1 MKGLYM
7 SLEIISSR
15 NKDDELDSLFR
26 KIASDVGKSS
36 RNRPSKEQYFIVTPA
51 RLRPYVERKVLEFR
65 QNGNQFPPETVAGVG
80 VHSFSSLV
88 KSQIRMTDVKPIL
101 GNFTLRAFLSQCMR
115 HDPETFRE
123 AGEVFGSINQFAQQ
137 ITELVNA
144 GVSSGDL
151 MDSDDIRVQ
160 SLGRLL
166 KAFEDRFGNAY
177 VLQGGSPLNAI
188 AWVQEN
194 GGHLHFYLHGYERLT
209 AAELRLVSEMAE
221 HSNLTITDDET
232 FSPDYLRILRKK
244 AMDGE
249 IGLPEPKSNCGN
261 VEVIP
266 TADTAGEVRMA
277 ADRIQEKLET
287 VPADEILI
295 TARDLS
301 PYRAILETEFA
312 SHGIALNSTPAATMA
327 DHPLA
332 DLLLGLLD
340 PKLYEREPQA
350 ILRVYR
356 SGLIRGGLK
365 VTRSELDRVEN
376 AFVHENPEMLWKFQL
391 PGKYLNESMRKIS
404 SLIDQADPIFRPK
417 TPGTV
422 KEVLAGMV
430 RFLAVN
436 KVNMSYKDLLNEDES
451 REFMF
456 AQTRQVWMKIMDVL
470 NEFVENLGDEPYV
483 DFEPSF
489 ADNLESM
496 LSMEPLSVKPKAL
509 NAVDVVA
516 FPTAMRPYRY
526 VYVLGASES
535 QIPAIP
541 HESGLL
547 DDSER
552 RGIAKRLES
561 RGKHIP
567 AEVLLGSIVE
577 RKARREPLAFNRL
590 LAYADSVT
598 ISCPKNIGNQAQEP
612 SSYVLKLFGNEAR
625 NARNSDPRHEK
636 DRAFKLIEQPQHGID
651 SDTARKLFVKTD
663 DGDGMTVFTTSVSA
677 MEEYY
682 GNPYEYFLDHGLRLK
697 NIEPFRLDAALEGTY
712 YHSVLE
718 HAVDLWMD
726 DNRSS
731 GSTPTV
737 AEMCGYIDECSGLS
751 ATNKWN
757 PSDEDPRLHVL
768 ESSNRMHAVHLQLVN
783 NLKSFIEQL
792 DADRAELVKNLTF
805 GEKKIQDGKSK
816 DKSPKTVNFVPLA
829 TEHEFGEFTQTKAE
843 TESRNKAWP
852 YLEGPI
858 VEGVPVRVRG
868 KVDRIDAISV
878 DGLPNDLLILDY
890 KSSEKQL
897 FGIAASKQSPDKDKG
912 SKVFYGHELQL
923 LTYALA
929 ARSNNPDKTIAGV
942 MFLPIKRKNEQ
953 WERIKLDKFGE
964 RTSAKNE
971 ESSLI
976 AMFTGPY
983 ADADGIALTSA
994 KCSSRL
1000 NRGSMFIENWNAGKH
1015 WHFDKDEA
1023 DLLYGFV
1030 LLRIETAAEHI
1041 LGGDL
1046 PVRPY
1051 LTVSDDSRES
1061 ADGMRYSDYPA
1072 IMALDVIDDNLYD
1085 LQRPVTVGQLLG
1097 AAKALKQS

>member
-1 MKGLYM
+1 M

-36 RNRPSKEQYFIVTPA
+36 KNRPSKEQYFIVTPA
-51 RLRPYVERKVLEFR
+51 RLRPYVECKVLEFR
-65 QNGNQFPPETVAGVG
+65 QNGNQFPPKTIAEVG

-88 KSQIRMTDVKPIL
+88 KSQIRTTDVKPIL
-101 GNFTLRAFLSQCMR
+101 GNLTLRAYLSQCMR

-151 MDSDDIRVQ
+151 MDSDDVRIQ

-188 AWVQEN
+188 AWVREN

-232 FSPDYLRILRKK
+232 FSPDYLRVLRKK
-244 AMDGE
+244 ATDGE
-249 IGLPEPKSNCGN
+249 SGLPEPKSNCGN

-287 VPADEILI
+287 IPAGEILI

-340 PKLYEREPQA
+340 PKLYEHEPQA
-350 ILRVYR
+350 ILRIYR

-376 AFVHENPEMLWKFQL
+376 AFAHEDPEMLWKFQL

-404 SLIDQADPIFRPK
+404 SLIDQAHSVFRPK
-417 TPGTV
+417 TSGTV
-422 KEVLAGMV
+422 KEVLTGMV
-430 RFLAVN
+430 RFLVAN

-456 AQTRQVWMKIMDVL
+456 AQTRQVWMKIMDAL
-470 NEFVENLGDEPYV
+470 NELVENLGDEPYA

-535 QIPAIP
+535 QVPAIP

-552 RGIAKRLES
+552 KGIAKHLES

-567 AEVLLGSIVE
+567 AEALLGSIVE

-636 DRAFKLIEQPQHGID
+636 DRALKLIDQPRHGID
-651 SDTARKLFVKTD
+651 PDTARKLFVKTEE
-663 DGDGMTVFTTSVSA
+663 GGGKPAFITSVSA

-682 GNPYEYFLDHGLRLK
+682 GNPYEYFLDHGLRIKKL
-697 NIEPFRLDAALEGTY
+697 EPFRLDAALEGTY

-718 HAVDLWMD
+718 HAIDLWMN

-768 ESSNRMHAVHLQLVN
+768 ESSNRMHAVHRQLVN

-792 DADRAELVKNLTF
+792 DAERAELVKNLAF
-805 GEKKIQDGKSK
+805 DEKKIQDGKSK

-829 TEHEFGEFTQTKAE
+829 TEHEFGEFAQTKAE

-852 YLEGPI
+852 YLEGSI
-858 VEGVPVRVRG
+858 VEGIPVCIRG

-929 ARSNNPDKTIAGV
+929 ARGNNPDKTIAGV
-942 MFLPIKRKNEQ
+942 MFLPIKRKKWEHIKIDSLGKKTLVRNE
-953 WERIKLDKFGE
+953 
-964 RTSAKNE
+964 NE
-971 ESSLI
+971 KSFLTT
-976 AMFTGPY
+976 MFTGPY
-983 ADADGIALTSA
+983 TDDDGIALTPA
-994 KCSSRL
+994 KCGSQL
-1000 NRGSMFIENWNAGKH
+1000 NRGSMFIEHWAVNKH
-1015 WHFDKDEA
+1015 WHFEEDEA
-1023 DLLYGFV
+1023 ELLYGFV
-1030 LLRIETAAEHI
+1030 LSKIDIAAEHI

-1051 LTVSDDSRES
+1051 LIVSDDSQKS

-1072 IMALDVIDDNLYD
+1072 IMALDVIDDNLYY

>member
-1 MKGLYM
+1 M

-36 RNRPSKEQYFIVTPA
+36 KNRPSKEQYFIVTPA
-51 RLRPYVERKVLEFR
+51 RLRPYVECKVLEFR
-65 QNGNQFPPETVAGVG
+65 QNGNQFPPKTIAGVG

-88 KSQIRMTDVKPIL
+88 KSQIRTTDVKPIL
-101 GNFTLRAFLSQCMR
+101 GNLTLRAYLSQCMR

-151 MDSDDIRVQ
+151 MDSDDVRIQ

-166 KAFEDRFGNAY
+166 KAFENRFGNAY

-188 AWVQEN
+188 AWVREN

-232 FSPDYLRILRKK
+232 FSPDYLRVLRKK

-287 VPADEILI
+287 IPAGEILI

-340 PKLYEREPQA
+340 PKLYEHEPQA
-350 ILRVYR
+350 ILRIYR

-376 AFVHENPEMLWKFQL
+376 AFAHEDPEMLWKFQL

-404 SLIDQADPIFRPK
+404 SLIDQAHSVFRPK
-417 TPGTV
+417 TSGTV
-422 KEVLAGMV
+422 KEVLTGMV
-430 RFLAVN
+430 RFLVAN

-456 AQTRQVWMKIMDVL
+456 AQTRQVWMKIMDAL
-470 NEFVENLGDEPYV
+470 NELVENLGDEPYA

-535 QIPAIP
+535 QVPAIP

-552 RGIAKRLES
+552 KGIAKHLES

-567 AEVLLGSIVE
+567 AEALLGSIVE

-636 DRAFKLIEQPQHGID
+636 DRALKLIDQPRHGID
-651 SDTARKLFVKTD
+651 PDTARKLFVKTEE
-663 DGDGMTVFTTSVSA
+663 GGGKPAFITSVSA

-682 GNPYEYFLDHGLRLK
+682 GNPYEYFLDHGLRIKKL
-697 NIEPFRLDAALEGTY
+697 EPFRLDAALEGTY

-718 HAVDLWMD
+718 HAIDLWMN

-768 ESSNRMHAVHLQLVN
+768 ESSNRMHAVHRQLVN

-792 DADRAELVKNLTF
+792 DAERAELVKNLAF
-805 GEKKIQDGKSK
+805 DEKKIQDGKSK

-829 TEHEFGEFTQTKAE
+829 TEHEFGEFAQTKAE

-852 YLEGPI
+852 YLEGSI
-858 VEGVPVRVRG
+858 VEGIPVCIRG

-929 ARSNNPDKTIAGV
+929 ARGNNPDKTIAGV
-942 MFLPIKRKNEQ
+942 MFLPIKRKKWEHIKIDSLGKKTLVRNE
-953 WERIKLDKFGE
+953 
-964 RTSAKNE
+964 NE
-971 ESSLI
+971 KSFLTT
-976 AMFTGPY
+976 MFTGPY
-983 ADADGIALTSA
+983 TDDDGIALTPA
-994 KCSSRL
+994 KCGSQL
-1000 NRGSMFIENWNAGKH
+1000 NRGSMFIEHWAVNKH
-1015 WHFDKDEA
+1015 WHFEEDEA
-1023 DLLYGFV
+1023 ELLYGFV
-1030 LLRIETAAEHI
+1030 LSKIEIAAEHI

-1051 LTVSDDSRES
+1051 LIVSDDSQKS

-1072 IMALDVIDDNLYD
+1072 IMALDVIDDNLYY

>member
-1 MKGLYM
+1 M

-36 RNRPSKEQYFIVTPA
+36 KNRPSKEQYFIVTPA
-51 RLRPYVERKVLEFR
+51 RLRPYVECKVLEFR
-65 QNGNQFPPETVAGVG
+65 QNGNQFPPKTIAGVG

-88 KSQIRMTDVKPIL
+88 KSQIRTTDVKPIL
-101 GNFTLRAFLSQCMR
+101 GNLTLRAYLSQCMR

-151 MDSDDIRVQ
+151 MDSDDVRIQ

-166 KAFEDRFGNAY
+166 KAFENRFGNAY

-188 AWVQEN
+188 AWVREN

-232 FSPDYLRILRKK
+232 FSPDYLRVLRKK
-244 AMDGE
+244 ATDGE
-249 IGLPEPKSNCGN
+249 SGLPEPKSNCGN

-287 VPADEILI
+287 IPAGEILI

-340 PKLYEREPQA
+340 PKLYEHELQA
-350 ILRVYR
+350 ILRIYR

-376 AFVHENPEMLWKFQL
+376 AFAHEDPEMLWKFQL

-404 SLIDQADPIFRPK
+404 SLIDQAHSVFRPK
-417 TPGTV
+417 TSGTV
-422 KEVLAGMV
+422 KEVLTGMV
-430 RFLAVN
+430 RFLVAN

-456 AQTRQVWMKIMDVL
+456 AQTRQVWMKIMDAL
-470 NEFVENLGDEPYV
+470 NELVENLGDEPYA

-535 QIPAIP
+535 QVPAIP

-552 RGIAKRLES
+552 KGIAKHLES

-567 AEVLLGSIVE
+567 AEALLGSIVE

-636 DRAFKLIEQPQHGID
+636 DRALKLIDQPRHGID
-651 SDTARKLFVKTD
+651 PDTARKLFVKTEE
-663 DGDGMTVFTTSVSA
+663 GGGKPAFITSVSA

-682 GNPYEYFLDHGLRLK
+682 GNPYEYFLDHGLRIKKL
-697 NIEPFRLDAALEGTY
+697 EPFRLDAALEGTY

-718 HAVDLWMD
+718 HAIDLWMN

-768 ESSNRMHAVHLQLVN
+768 ESSNRMHAVHRQLVN

-792 DADRAELVKNLTF
+792 DAERAELVKNLAF
-805 GEKKIQDGKSK
+805 DEKKIQDGKSK

-829 TEHEFGEFTQTKAE
+829 TEHEFGEFAQTKAE

-852 YLEGPI
+852 YLEGSI
-858 VEGVPVRVRG
+858 VEGIPVCIRG

-929 ARSNNPDKTIAGV
+929 ARGNNPDKTIAGV
-942 MFLPIKRKNEQ
+942 MFLPIKRKKWEHIKIDSLGKKTLVRNE
-953 WERIKLDKFGE
+953 
-964 RTSAKNE
+964 NE
-971 ESSLI
+971 KSFLTT
-976 AMFTGPY
+976 MFTGPY
-983 ADADGIALTSA
+983 TDDDGIALTPA
-994 KCSSRL
+994 KCGSQL
-1000 NRGSMFIENWNAGKH
+1000 NRGSMFIEHWAVNKH
-1015 WHFDKDEA
+1015 WHFEEDEA
-1023 DLLYGFV
+1023 ELLYGFV
-1030 LLRIETAAEHI
+1030 LSKIEIAAEHI

-1051 LTVSDDSRES
+1051 LIVSDDSQKS

-1072 IMALDVIDDNLYD
+1072 IMALDVIDDNLYY

>member
-1 MKGLYM
+1 M

-36 RNRPSKEQYFIVTPA
+36 KNRPSKEQYFIVTPA
-51 RLRPYVERKVLEFR
+51 RLRPYVECKVLEFR
-65 QNGNQFPPETVAGVG
+65 QNGNQFPPKTIAEVG

-88 KSQIRMTDVKPIL
+88 KSQIRTTDVKPIL
-101 GNFTLRAFLSQCMR
+101 GNLTLRAYLSQCMR

-151 MDSDDIRVQ
+151 MDSDDVRIQ

-188 AWVQEN
+188 AWVREN

-232 FSPDYLRILRKK
+232 FSPDYLRVLRKK
-244 AMDGE
+244 ATDGE
-249 IGLPEPKSNCGN
+249 SGLPEPKSNCGN

-287 VPADEILI
+287 IPAGEILI

-340 PKLYEREPQA
+340 PKLYEHEPQA
-350 ILRVYR
+350 ILRIYR

-376 AFVHENPEMLWKFQL
+376 AFAHEDPEMLWKFQL

-404 SLIDQADPIFRPK
+404 SLIDQAHSVFRPK
-417 TPGTV
+417 TSGTV
-422 KEVLAGMV
+422 KEVLTGMV
-430 RFLAVN
+430 RFLVAN

-456 AQTRQVWMKIMDVL
+456 AQTRQVWMKIMDAL
-470 NEFVENLGDEPYV
+470 NELVENLGDEPYA

-535 QIPAIP
+535 QVPAIP

-552 RGIAKRLES
+552 KGIAKHLES

-567 AEVLLGSIVE
+567 AEALLGSIVE

-636 DRAFKLIEQPQHGID
+636 DRALKLIDQPRHGID
-651 SDTARKLFVKTD
+651 PDTARKLFVKTEE
-663 DGDGMTVFTTSVSA
+663 GGGKPAFITSVSA

-682 GNPYEYFLDHGLRLK
+682 GNPYEYFLDHGLRIKKL
-697 NIEPFRLDAALEGTY
+697 EPFRLDAALEGTY

-718 HAVDLWMD
+718 HAIDLWMN

-768 ESSNRMHAVHLQLVN
+768 ESSNRMHAVHRQLVN

-792 DADRAELVKNLTF
+792 DAERAELVKNLAF
-805 GEKKIQDGKSK
+805 DEKKIQDGKSK

-829 TEHEFGEFTQTKAE
+829 TEHEFGEFAQTKAE

-852 YLEGPI
+852 YLEGSI
-858 VEGVPVRVRG
+858 VEGIPVCIRG

-929 ARSNNPDKTIAGV
+929 ARGNNPDKTIAGV
-942 MFLPIKRKNEQ
+942 MFLPIKRKKWEHIKIDSLGKKTLVRNE
-953 WERIKLDKFGE
+953 
-964 RTSAKNE
+964 NE
-971 ESSLI
+971 KSFLTT
-976 AMFTGPY
+976 MFTGPY
-983 ADADGIALTSA
+983 TDDDGIALTPA
-994 KCSSRL
+994 KCGSQL
-1000 NRGSMFIENWNAGKH
+1000 NRGSMFIEHWAVNKH
-1015 WHFDKDEA
+1015 WHFEEDEA
-1023 DLLYGFV
+1023 ELLYGFV
-1030 LLRIETAAEHI
+1030 LSKIEIAAEHI

-1051 LTVSDDSRES
+1051 LIVSDDSQKS

-1072 IMALDVIDDNLYD
+1072 IMALDVIDDNLYY
-1085 LQRPVTVGQLLG
+1085 LQRPVTVGQLLA

>member
-1 MKGLYM
+1 
-7 SLEIISSR
+7 
-15 NKDDELDSLFR
+15 
-26 KIASDVGKSS
+26 
-36 RNRPSKEQYFIVTPA
+36 
-51 RLRPYVERKVLEFR
+51 
-65 QNGNQFPPETVAGVG
+65 
-80 VHSFSSLV
+80 
-88 KSQIRMTDVKPIL
+88 
-101 GNFTLRAFLSQCMR
+101 MR

-151 MDSDDIRVQ
+151 MGSDDVRIQ

-188 AWVQEN
+188 AWVREN

-232 FSPDYLRILRKK
+232 FSPDYLRVLRKK
-244 AMDGE
+244 ATDGE
-249 IGLPEPKSNCGN
+249 SGLPEPKSNCGN

-287 VPADEILI
+287 IPAGEILI

-340 PKLYEREPQA
+340 PKLYEHEPQA
-350 ILRVYR
+350 ILRIYR

-376 AFVHENPEMLWKFQL
+376 AFAHEDPEMLWKFQL

-404 SLIDQADPIFRPK
+404 SLIDQAHSVFRPK
-417 TPGTV
+417 TSGTV
-422 KEVLAGMV
+422 KEVLTGMV
-430 RFLAVN
+430 RFLVAN

-456 AQTRQVWMKIMDVL
+456 AQTRQVWMKIMDAL
-470 NEFVENLGDEPYV
+470 NELVENLGDEPYA

-535 QIPAIP
+535 QVPAIP

-552 RGIAKRLES
+552 KGIAKHLES

-636 DRAFKLIEQPQHGID
+636 DRALKLIDQPRHGID
-651 SDTARKLFVKTD
+651 PDTARKLFVKTEE
-663 DGDGMTVFTTSVSA
+663 GGGKPTFITSVSA

-682 GNPYEYFLDHGLRLK
+682 GNPYEYFLDHGLRIKKL
-697 NIEPFRLDAALEGTY
+697 EPFRLDAALEGTY

-718 HAVDLWMD
+718 HAIDLWMN

-768 ESSNRMHAVHLQLVN
+768 ESSNRMHAVHRQLVN

-792 DADRAELVKNLTF
+792 DAERAELVKNLAF
-805 GEKKIQDGKSK
+805 DEKKIQDGKSK

-829 TEHEFGEFTQTKAE
+829 TEHEFGEFAQTKAE

-852 YLEGPI
+852 YLEGSI
-858 VEGVPVRVRG
+858 VEGIPVCIRG

-929 ARSNNPDKTIAGV
+929 ARGNNPDKTIAGV
-942 MFLPIKRKNEQ
+942 MFLPIKRKKWEHIKIDSLGKKTLVRNE
-953 WERIKLDKFGE
+953 
-964 RTSAKNE
+964 NE
-971 ESSLI
+971 KSFLTT
-976 AMFTGPY
+976 MFTGPY
-983 ADADGIALTSA
+983 TDDDGIALTPA
-994 KCSSRL
+994 KCGSQL
-1000 NRGSMFIENWNAGKH
+1000 NRGSMFIEHWAVNKH
-1015 WHFDKDEA
+1015 WHFEEDEA
-1023 DLLYGFV
+1023 ELLYGFV
-1030 LLRIETAAEHI
+1030 LSKIEIAAEHI

-1051 LTVSDDSRES
+1051 LIVSDDSQKS

-1072 IMALDVIDDNLYD
+1072 IMALDVIDDNLYY
-1085 LQRPVTVGQLLG
+1085 LQRPVTVGQLLA

>member
-1 MKGLYM
+1 M
-7 SLEIISSR
+7 
-15 NKDDELDSLFR
+15 
-26 KIASDVGKSS
+26 
-36 RNRPSKEQYFIVTPA
+36 
-51 RLRPYVERKVLEFR
+51 
-65 QNGNQFPPETVAGVG
+65 
-80 VHSFSSLV
+80 
-88 KSQIRMTDVKPIL
+88 
-101 GNFTLRAFLSQCMR
+101 SQCMR

-151 MDSDDIRVQ
+151 MDSDDVRIQ

-188 AWVQEN
+188 AWVREN

-232 FSPDYLRILRKK
+232 FSPDYLRVLRKK
-244 AMDGE
+244 ATDGE
-249 IGLPEPKSNCGN
+249 SGLPEPKSNCGN

-287 VPADEILI
+287 IPAGEILI

-340 PKLYEREPQA
+340 PKLYEHEPQA
-350 ILRVYR
+350 ILRIYR

-376 AFVHENPEMLWKFQL
+376 AFAHEDPEMLWKFQL

-404 SLIDQADPIFRPK
+404 SLIDQAHSVFRPK
-417 TPGTV
+417 TSGTV
-422 KEVLAGMV
+422 KEVLTGMV
-430 RFLAVN
+430 RFLVAN

-456 AQTRQVWMKIMDVL
+456 AQTRQVWMKIMDAL
-470 NEFVENLGDEPYV
+470 NELVENLGDEPYA

-535 QIPAIP
+535 QVPAIP

-552 RGIAKRLES
+552 KGIAKHLES

-636 DRAFKLIEQPQHGID
+636 DRALKLIDQPRHGID
-651 SDTARKLFVKTD
+651 PDTARKLFVKTEE
-663 DGDGMTVFTTSVSA
+663 GGGKPTFITSVSA

-682 GNPYEYFLDHGLRLK
+682 GNPYEYFLDHGLRIKKL
-697 NIEPFRLDAALEGTY
+697 EPFRLDAALEGTY

-718 HAVDLWMD
+718 HAIDLWMN

-768 ESSNRMHAVHLQLVN
+768 ESSNRMHAVHRQLVN

-792 DADRAELVKNLTF
+792 DAERAELVKNLAF
-805 GEKKIQDGKSK
+805 DEKKIQDGKSK

-829 TEHEFGEFTQTKAE
+829 TEHEFGEFAQTKAE

-852 YLEGPI
+852 YLEGSI
-858 VEGVPVRVRG
+858 VEGIPVCIRG

-929 ARSNNPDKTIAGV
+929 ARGNNPDKTIAGV
-942 MFLPIKRKNEQ
+942 MFLPIKRKKWEHIKIDSLGKKTLVRNE
-953 WERIKLDKFGE
+953 
-964 RTSAKNE
+964 NE
-971 ESSLI
+971 KSFLTT
-976 AMFTGPY
+976 MFTGPY
-983 ADADGIALTSA
+983 TDDDGIALTPA
-994 KCSSRL
+994 KCGSQL
-1000 NRGSMFIENWNAGKH
+1000 NRGSMFIEHWAVNKH
-1015 WHFDKDEA
+1015 WHFEEDEA
-1023 DLLYGFV
+1023 ELLYGFV
-1030 LLRIETAAEHI
+1030 LSKIEIAAEHI

-1051 LTVSDDSRES
+1051 LIVSDDSQKS

-1072 IMALDVIDDNLYD
+1072 IMALDVIDDNLYY
-1085 LQRPVTVGQLLG
+1085 LQRPVTVGQLLA

>member
-1 MKGLYM
+1 M

-36 RNRPSKEQYFIVTPA
+36 KNRPSKEQYFIVTPA
-51 RLRPYVERKVLEFR
+51 RLRPYVECKVLEFR
-65 QNGNQFPPETVAGVG
+65 QNGNQFPPKTIAEVG

-88 KSQIRMTDVKPIL
+88 KSQIRTTDVKPIL
-101 GNFTLRAFLSQCMR
+101 GNLTLRAYLSQCMR

-151 MDSDDIRVQ
+151 MDSDDVRIQ

-188 AWVQEN
+188 AWVREN

-232 FSPDYLRILRKK
+232 FSPDYLRVLRKK
-244 AMDGE
+244 ATDGE
-249 IGLPEPKSNCGN
+249 SGLPEPKSNCGN

-287 VPADEILI
+287 IPAGEILI

-340 PKLYEREPQA
+340 PKLYEHEPQA
-350 ILRVYR
+350 ILRIYR

-376 AFVHENPEMLWKFQL
+376 AFAHEDPEMLWKFQL

-404 SLIDQADPIFRPK
+404 SLIDQAHSVFRPK
-417 TPGTV
+417 TSGTV
-422 KEVLAGMV
+422 KEVLTGMV
-430 RFLAVN
+430 RFLVAN

-456 AQTRQVWMKIMDVL
+456 AQTRQVWMKIMDAL
-470 NEFVENLGDEPYV
+470 NELVENLGDEPYA

-535 QIPAIP
+535 QVPAIP

-552 RGIAKRLES
+552 KGIAKHLES

-567 AEVLLGSIVE
+567 AEALLGSIVE

-636 DRAFKLIEQPQHGID
+636 DRALKLIDQPRHGID
-651 SDTARKLFVKTD
+651 PDTARKLFVKTEE
-663 DGDGMTVFTTSVSA
+663 GGGKPAFITSVSA

-682 GNPYEYFLDHGLRLK
+682 GNPYEYFLDHGLRIKKL
-697 NIEPFRLDAALEGTY
+697 EPFRLDAALEGTY

-718 HAVDLWMD
+718 HAIDLWMN

-768 ESSNRMHAVHLQLVN
+768 ESSNRMHAVHRQLVN

-792 DADRAELVKNLTF
+792 DAERAELVKNLAF
-805 GEKKIQDGKSK
+805 DEKKIQDGKSK

-829 TEHEFGEFTQTKAE
+829 TEHEFGEFAQTKAE

-852 YLEGPI
+852 YLEGSI
-858 VEGVPVRVRG
+858 VEGIPVCIRG

-929 ARSNNPDKTIAGV
+929 ARGNNPDKTIAGV
-942 MFLPIKRKNEQ
+942 MFLPIKRKK
-953 WERIKLDKFGE
+953 WEHIKIDSLGKK
-964 RTSAKNE
+964 TLVKNE
-971 ESSLI
+971 NEKSFLTT
-976 AMFTGPY
+976 MFTGPY
-983 ADADGIALTSA
+983 TDDDGIALTPA
-994 KCSSRL
+994 KCGSQL
-1000 NRGSMFIENWNAGKH
+1000 NRGSMFIEHWAVNKH
-1015 WHFDKDEA
+1015 WHFEEDEA
-1023 DLLYGFV
+1023 ELLYGFV
-1030 LLRIETAAEHI
+1030 LSKIEIAAEHI

-1051 LTVSDDSRES
+1051 LIVSDDSQKS

-1072 IMALDVIDDNLYD
+1072 IMALDVIDDNLYY
-1085 LQRPVTVGQLLG
+1085 LQRPVTVGQLLA

>member
-1 MKGLYM
+1 M

-36 RNRPSKEQYFIVTPA
+36 KNRPSKEQYFIVTPA
-51 RLRPYVERKVLEFR
+51 RLRPYVECKVLEFR
-65 QNGNQFPPETVAGVG
+65 QNGNQFPPKTIAGVG

-88 KSQIRMTDVKPIL
+88 KSQIRTTDVKPIL
-101 GNFTLRAFLSQCMR
+101 GNLTLRAYLSQCMR

-151 MDSDDIRVQ
+151 MDSDDVRIQ

-166 KAFEDRFGNAY
+166 KAFENRFGNAY

-188 AWVQEN
+188 AWVREN

-232 FSPDYLRILRKK
+232 FSPDYLRVLRKK

-287 VPADEILI
+287 IPAGEILI

-340 PKLYEREPQA
+340 PKLYEHEPQA
-350 ILRVYR
+350 ILRIYR

-376 AFVHENPEMLWKFQL
+376 AFVHEDPEMLWKFQI

-404 SLIDQADPIFRPK
+404 SLIDQAHSVFRPK
-417 TPGTV
+417 TSGTV
-422 KEVLAGMV
+422 KEVLTGMV
-430 RFLAVN
+430 RFLVAN

-456 AQTRQVWMKIMDVL
+456 AQTRQAWMKIMDAL
-470 NEFVENLGDEPYV
+470 NELVENLGDEPYA

-535 QIPAIP
+535 QVPAIP

-552 RGIAKRLES
+552 KGIAKHLES

-567 AEVLLGSIVE
+567 AEALLGSIVE

-636 DRAFKLIEQPQHGID
+636 DRALKLIDQPRHGID
-651 SDTARKLFVKTD
+651 PDTARKLFVKTEE
-663 DGDGMTVFTTSVSA
+663 GGGKPAFITSVSA

-682 GNPYEYFLDHGLRLK
+682 GNPYEYFLDHGLRIKKL
-697 NIEPFRLDAALEGTY
+697 EPFRLDAALEGTY

-718 HAVDLWMD
+718 HAIDLWMN

-768 ESSNRMHAVHLQLVN
+768 ESSNRMHAVHRQLVN

-792 DADRAELVKNLTF
+792 DAERAELVKNLTF
-805 GEKKIQDGKSK
+805 DEKKIQDGKSK

-829 TEHEFGEFTQTKAE
+829 TEHEFGEFGEFAQTKAE

-852 YLEGPI
+852 YLEGSI
-858 VEGVPVRVRG
+858 VEGIPVCIRG

-929 ARSNNPDKTIAGV
+929 ARGNNPDKTIAGV
-942 MFLPIKRKNEQ
+942 MFLPIKRKK
-953 WERIKLDKFGE
+953 WEHIKIDSLGKK
-964 RTSAKNE
+964 TLVKNE
-971 ESSLI
+971 NEKSFLTT
-976 AMFTGPY
+976 MFTGPY
-983 ADADGIALTSA
+983 TDDDGIALTPA
-994 KCSSRL
+994 KCGSQL
-1000 NRGSMFIENWNAGKH
+1000 NRGSMFIEHWAVNKH
-1015 WHFDKDEA
+1015 WHFEEDEA
-1023 DLLYGFV
+1023 ELLYGFV
-1030 LLRIETAAEHI
+1030 LSKIEIAAEHI

-1051 LTVSDDSRES
+1051 LIVSDDSQKS

-1072 IMALDVIDDNLYD
+1072 IMALDVIDDNLYY
-1085 LQRPVTVGQLLG
+1085 LQRPVTVGQLLA

>member
-1 MKGLYM
+1 
-7 SLEIISSR
+7 
-15 NKDDELDSLFR
+15 
-26 KIASDVGKSS
+26 
-36 RNRPSKEQYFIVTPA
+36 
-51 RLRPYVERKVLEFR
+51 
-65 QNGNQFPPETVAGVG
+65 
-80 VHSFSSLV
+80 
-88 KSQIRMTDVKPIL
+88 
-101 GNFTLRAFLSQCMR
+101 MR

-151 MDSDDIRVQ
+151 MDSDDVRIQ

-188 AWVQEN
+188 AWVREN

-232 FSPDYLRILRKK
+232 FSPDYLRVLRKK
-244 AMDGE
+244 ATDGE
-249 IGLPEPKSNCGN
+249 SGLPEPKSNCGN

-287 VPADEILI
+287 IPAGEILI

-340 PKLYEREPQA
+340 PKLYEHELQA
-350 ILRVYR
+350 ILRIYR

-376 AFVHENPEMLWKFQL
+376 AFAHEDPEMLWKFQL

-404 SLIDQADPIFRPK
+404 SLIDQAHSVFRPK
-417 TPGTV
+417 TSGTV
-422 KEVLAGMV
+422 KEVLTGMV
-430 RFLAVN
+430 RFLVAN

-456 AQTRQVWMKIMDVL
+456 AQTRQVWMKIMDAL
-470 NEFVENLGDEPYV
+470 NELVENLGDEPYA

-535 QIPAIP
+535 QVPAIP

-552 RGIAKRLES
+552 KGIAKHLES

-636 DRAFKLIEQPQHGID
+636 DRALKLIDQPRHGID
-651 SDTARKLFVKTD
+651 PDTARKLFVKTEE
-663 DGDGMTVFTTSVSA
+663 GGGKPTFITSVSA

-682 GNPYEYFLDHGLRLK
+682 GNPYEYFLDHGLRIKKL
-697 NIEPFRLDAALEGTY
+697 EPFRLDAALEGTY

-718 HAVDLWMD
+718 HAIDLWMN

-768 ESSNRMHAVHLQLVN
+768 ESSNRMHAVHRQLVN

-792 DADRAELVKNLTF
+792 DAERAELVKNLAF
-805 GEKKIQDGKSK
+805 DEKKIQDGKSK

-829 TEHEFGEFTQTKAE
+829 TEHEFGEFAQTKAE

-852 YLEGPI
+852 YLEGSI
-858 VEGVPVRVRG
+858 VEGIPVCIRG

-929 ARSNNPDKTIAGV
+929 ARGNNPDKTIAGV
-942 MFLPIKRKNEQ
+942 MFLPIKRKKWEHIKIDSLGKKTLVRNE
-953 WERIKLDKFGE
+953 
-964 RTSAKNE
+964 NE
-971 ESSLI
+971 KSFLTT
-976 AMFTGPY
+976 MFTGPY
-983 ADADGIALTSA
+983 TDDDGIALTPA
-994 KCSSRL
+994 KCGSQL
-1000 NRGSMFIENWNAGKH
+1000 NRGSMFIEHWAVNKH
-1015 WHFDKDEA
+1015 WHFEEDEA
-1023 DLLYGFV
+1023 ELLYGFV
-1030 LLRIETAAEHI
+1030 LSKIEIAAEHI

-1051 LTVSDDSRES
+1051 LIVSDDSQKS

-1072 IMALDVIDDNLYD
+1072 IMALDVIDDNLYY
-1085 LQRPVTVGQLLG
+1085 LQRPVTVGQLLA

>member
-1 MKGLYM
+1 M

-36 RNRPSKEQYFIVTPA
+36 KNRPSKEQYFIVTPA
-51 RLRPYVERKVLEFR
+51 RLRPYVECKVLEFR
-65 QNGNQFPPETVAGVG
+65 QNGNQFPPKTIAEVG

-88 KSQIRMTDVKPIL
+88 KSQIRTTDVKPIL
-101 GNFTLRAFLSQCMR
+101 GNLTLRAYLSQCMR

-151 MDSDDIRVQ
+151 MDSDDVRIQ

-188 AWVQEN
+188 AWVREN

-232 FSPDYLRILRKK
+232 FSPDYLRVLRKK
-244 AMDGE
+244 ATDGE
-249 IGLPEPKSNCGN
+249 SGLPEPKSNCGN

-287 VPADEILI
+287 IPAGEILI

-340 PKLYEREPQA
+340 PKLYEHELQA
-350 ILRVYR
+350 ILRIYR

-376 AFVHENPEMLWKFQL
+376 AFAHEDPEMLWKFQL

-404 SLIDQADPIFRPK
+404 SLIDQAHSVFRPK
-417 TPGTV
+417 TSGTV
-422 KEVLAGMV
+422 KEVLTGMV
-430 RFLAVN
+430 RFLVAN

-456 AQTRQVWMKIMDVL
+456 AQTRQVWMKIMDAL
-470 NEFVENLGDEPYV
+470 NELVENLGDEPYA

-535 QIPAIP
+535 QVPAIP

-552 RGIAKRLES
+552 KGIAKHLES

-567 AEVLLGSIVE
+567 AEALLGSIVE

-636 DRAFKLIEQPQHGID
+636 DRAFKLIDQPRHGID
-651 SDTARKLFVKTD
+651 PDTARKLFVKTEE
-663 DGDGMTVFTTSVSA
+663 GGGKPAFITSVSA

-682 GNPYEYFLDHGLRLK
+682 GNPYEYFLDHGLRIKKL
-697 NIEPFRLDAALEGTY
+697 EPFRLDAALEGTY

-718 HAVDLWMD
+718 HAIDLWMN

-768 ESSNRMHAVHLQLVN
+768 ESSNRMHAVHRQLVN

-792 DADRAELVKNLTF
+792 DAERAELVKNLAF
-805 GEKKIQDGKSK
+805 DEKKIQDGKSK

-829 TEHEFGEFTQTKAE
+829 TEHEFGEFAQTKAE

-852 YLEGPI
+852 YLEGSI
-858 VEGVPVRVRG
+858 VEGIPVCIRG

-929 ARSNNPDKTIAGV
+929 ARGNNPDKTIAGV
-942 MFLPIKRKNEQ
+942 MFLPIKRKKWEHIKIDSLGKKTLVRNE
-953 WERIKLDKFGE
+953 
-964 RTSAKNE
+964 NE
-971 ESSLI
+971 KSFLTT
-976 AMFTGPY
+976 MFTGPY
-983 ADADGIALTSA
+983 TDDDGIALTPA
-994 KCSSRL
+994 KCGSQL
-1000 NRGSMFIENWNAGKH
+1000 NRGSMFIEHWAVNKH
-1015 WHFDKDEA
+1015 WHFEEDEA
-1023 DLLYGFV
+1023 ELLYGFV
-1030 LLRIETAAEHI
+1030 LSKIEIAAEHI

-1051 LTVSDDSRES
+1051 LIVSDDSQKS

-1072 IMALDVIDDNLYD
+1072 IMALDVIDDNLYY
-1085 LQRPVTVGQLLG
+1085 LQRPVTVGQLLA

>member
-1 MKGLYM
+1 
-7 SLEIISSR
+7 
-15 NKDDELDSLFR
+15 
-26 KIASDVGKSS
+26 
-36 RNRPSKEQYFIVTPA
+36 
-51 RLRPYVERKVLEFR
+51 
-65 QNGNQFPPETVAGVG
+65 
-80 VHSFSSLV
+80 
-88 KSQIRMTDVKPIL
+88 
-101 GNFTLRAFLSQCMR
+101 MR

-151 MDSDDIRVQ
+151 MDSDDVRIQ

-188 AWVQEN
+188 AWVREN

-232 FSPDYLRILRKK
+232 FSPDYLRVLRKK
-244 AMDGE
+244 ATDGE
-249 IGLPEPKSNCGN
+249 SGLPEPKSNCGN

-287 VPADEILI
+287 IPAGEILI

-340 PKLYEREPQA
+340 PKLYEHEPQA
-350 ILRVYR
+350 ILRIYR

-376 AFVHENPEMLWKFQL
+376 AFAHEDPEMLWKFQL

-404 SLIDQADPIFRPK
+404 SLIDQAHSVFRPK
-417 TPGTV
+417 TSGTV
-422 KEVLAGMV
+422 KEVLTGMV
-430 RFLAVN
+430 RFLVAN

-456 AQTRQVWMKIMDVL
+456 AQTRQVWMKIMDAL
-470 NEFVENLGDEPYV
+470 NELVENLGDEPYA

-535 QIPAIP
+535 QVPAIP

-552 RGIAKRLES
+552 KGIAKHLES

-636 DRAFKLIEQPQHGID
+636 DRALKLIDQPRHGID
-651 SDTARKLFVKTD
+651 PDTARKLFVKTEE
-663 DGDGMTVFTTSVSA
+663 GGGKPTFITSVSA

-682 GNPYEYFLDHGLRLK
+682 GNPYEYFLDHGLRIKKL
-697 NIEPFRLDAALEGTY
+697 EPFRLDAALEGTY

-718 HAVDLWMD
+718 HAIDLWMN

-768 ESSNRMHAVHLQLVN
+768 ESSNRMHAVHRQLVN

-792 DADRAELVKNLTF
+792 DAERAELVKNLAF
-805 GEKKIQDGKSK
+805 DEKKIQDGKSK

-829 TEHEFGEFTQTKAE
+829 TEHEFGEFAQTKAE

-852 YLEGPI
+852 YLEGSI
-858 VEGVPVRVRG
+858 VEGIPVCIRG

-929 ARSNNPDKTIAGV
+929 ARGNNPDKTIAGV
-942 MFLPIKRKNEQ
+942 MFLPIKRKKWEHIKIDSLGKKTLVRNE
-953 WERIKLDKFGE
+953 
-964 RTSAKNE
+964 NE
-971 ESSLI
+971 KSFLTT
-976 AMFTGPY
+976 MFTGPY
-983 ADADGIALTSA
+983 TDDDGIALTPA
-994 KCSSRL
+994 KCGSQL
-1000 NRGSMFIENWNAGKH
+1000 NRGSMFIEHWAVNKH
-1015 WHFDKDEA
+1015 WHFEEDEA
-1023 DLLYGFV
+1023 ELLYGFV
-1030 LLRIETAAEHI
+1030 LSKIEIAAEHI

-1051 LTVSDDSRES
+1051 LIVSDDSQKS

-1072 IMALDVIDDNLYD
+1072 IMALDVIDDNLYY
-1085 LQRPVTVGQLLG
+1085 LQRPVTVGQLLA

>member
-1 MKGLYM
+1 M

-36 RNRPSKEQYFIVTPA
+36 KNRPSKEQYFIVTPA
-51 RLRPYVERKVLEFR
+51 RLRPYVECKVLEFR
-65 QNGNQFPPETVAGVG
+65 QNGNQFPPKTIAGVG

-88 KSQIRMTDVKPIL
+88 KSQIRTTDVKPIL
-101 GNFTLRAFLSQCMR
+101 GNLTLRAYLSQCMR

-151 MDSDDIRVQ
+151 MDSDDVRIQ

-188 AWVQEN
+188 AWVREN
-194 GGHLHFYLHGYERLT
+194 GGHLHFYLHGYERLI

-232 FSPDYLRILRKK
+232 FSPDYLRVLRKK
-244 AMDGE
+244 ATDGE
-249 IGLPEPKSNCGN
+249 SGLPEPKSNCGN

-287 VPADEILI
+287 IPAGEILI

-340 PKLYEREPQA
+340 PKLYEHEPQA
-350 ILRVYR
+350 ILRIYR

-376 AFVHENPEMLWKFQL
+376 AFVHEDPEMLWKFQL

-404 SLIDQADPIFRPK
+404 SLIDQAHSVFRPK
-417 TPGTV
+417 TSGTV
-422 KEVLAGMV
+422 KEVLTGMV
-430 RFLAVN
+430 RFLVAN

-456 AQTRQVWMKIMDVL
+456 AQTRQVWMKIMDAL
-470 NEFVENLGDEPYV
+470 NELVENLGDEPYA

-535 QIPAIP
+535 QVPAIP

-552 RGIAKRLES
+552 KGIAKHLES

-636 DRAFKLIEQPQHGID
+636 DRALKLIDQPRHGID
-651 SDTARKLFVKTD
+651 PDTARKLFVKTEE
-663 DGDGMTVFTTSVSA
+663 GGGKPAFITSVSA

-682 GNPYEYFLDHGLRLK
+682 GNPYEYFLDHGLRIKKL
-697 NIEPFRLDAALEGTY
+697 EPFRLDAALEGTY

-718 HAVDLWMD
+718 HAIDLWMN

-768 ESSNRMHAVHLQLVN
+768 ESSNRMHAVHRQLVN

-792 DADRAELVKNLTF
+792 DAERAELVKNLAF
-805 GEKKIQDGKSK
+805 DEKKIQDGKSK

-829 TEHEFGEFTQTKAE
+829 TEHEFGEFAQTKAE

-852 YLEGPI
+852 YLEGSI
-858 VEGVPVRVRG
+858 VEGIPVCIRG

-929 ARSNNPDKTIAGV
+929 ARGNNPDKTIAGV
-942 MFLPIKRKNEQ
+942 MFLPIKRKKWEHIKIDSLGKKTLVRNE
-953 WERIKLDKFGE
+953 
-964 RTSAKNE
+964 NE
-971 ESSLI
+971 KSFLTT
-976 AMFTGPY
+976 MFTGPY
-983 ADADGIALTSA
+983 TDDDGIALTPA
-994 KCSSRL
+994 KCGSQL
-1000 NRGSMFIENWNAGKH
+1000 NRGSMFIEHWAVNKH
-1015 WHFDKDEA
+1015 WHFEEDEA
-1023 DLLYGFV
+1023 ELLYGFV
-1030 LLRIETAAEHI
+1030 LSKIEIAAEHI

-1051 LTVSDDSRES
+1051 LIVSDDSQKS

-1072 IMALDVIDDNLYD
+1072 IMALDVIDDNLYY
-1085 LQRPVTVGQLLG
+1085 LQRPVTVGQLLA

>member
-1 MKGLYM
+1 M

-36 RNRPSKEQYFIVTPA
+36 KNRPSKEQYFIVTPA
-51 RLRPYVERKVLEFR
+51 RLRPYVECKVLEFR
-65 QNGNQFPPETVAGVG
+65 QNGNQFPPKTIAGVG

-88 KSQIRMTDVKPIL
+88 KSQIRTTDVKPIL
-101 GNFTLRAFLSQCMR
+101 GNLTLRAYLSQCMR

-151 MDSDDIRVQ
+151 MDSDDVRIQ

-166 KAFEDRFGNAY
+166 KAFENRFGNAY

-188 AWVQEN
+188 AWVREN

-232 FSPDYLRILRKK
+232 FSPDYLRVLRKK

-287 VPADEILI
+287 IPAGEILI

-340 PKLYEREPQA
+340 PKLYEHEPQA
-350 ILRVYR
+350 ILRIYR

-376 AFVHENPEMLWKFQL
+376 AFVHEDPEMLWKFQL

-404 SLIDQADPIFRPK
+404 SLIDQAHSVFRPK
-417 TPGTV
+417 TSGTV
-422 KEVLAGMV
+422 KEVLTGMV
-430 RFLAVN
+430 RFLVAN

-456 AQTRQVWMKIMDVL
+456 AQTRQVWMKIMDAL
-470 NEFVENLGDEPYV
+470 NELVENLGDEPYA

-535 QIPAIP
+535 QVPAIP

-552 RGIAKRLES
+552 KGIAKHLES

-567 AEVLLGSIVE
+567 AEALLGSIVE

-636 DRAFKLIEQPQHGID
+636 DRALKLIDQPRHGID
-651 SDTARKLFVKTD
+651 PDTARKLFVKTEE
-663 DGDGMTVFTTSVSA
+663 GGGKPAFITSVSA

-682 GNPYEYFLDHGLRLK
+682 GNPYEYFLDHGLRIKKL
-697 NIEPFRLDAALEGTY
+697 EPFRLDAALEGTY

-718 HAVDLWMD
+718 HAIDLWMN

-768 ESSNRMHAVHLQLVN
+768 ESSNRMHAVHRQLVN

-792 DADRAELVKNLTF
+792 DAERAELVKNLAF
-805 GEKKIQDGKSK
+805 DEKKIQDGKSK

-829 TEHEFGEFTQTKAE
+829 TEHEFGEFAQTKAE

-852 YLEGPI
+852 YLEGSI
-858 VEGVPVRVRG
+858 VEGIPVCIRG

-929 ARSNNPDKTIAGV
+929 ARGNNPDKTIAGV
-942 MFLPIKRKNEQ
+942 MFLPIKRKKWEHIKIDSLGKKTLVRNE
-953 WERIKLDKFGE
+953 
-964 RTSAKNE
+964 NE
-971 ESSLI
+971 KSFLTT
-976 AMFTGPY
+976 MFTGPY
-983 ADADGIALTSA
+983 TDDDGIALTPA
-994 KCSSRL
+994 KCGSQL
-1000 NRGSMFIENWNAGKH
+1000 NRGSMFIEHWAVNKH
-1015 WHFDKDEA
+1015 WHFEEDEA
-1023 DLLYGFV
+1023 ELLYGFV
-1030 LLRIETAAEHI
+1030 LSKIEIAAEHI

-1051 LTVSDDSRES
+1051 LIVSDDSQKS

-1072 IMALDVIDDNLYD
+1072 IMALDVIDDNLYY
-1085 LQRPVTVGQLLG
+1085 LQRPVTVGQLLA

>member
-1 MKGLYM
+1 M
-7 SLEIISSR
+7 
-15 NKDDELDSLFR
+15 
-26 KIASDVGKSS
+26 
-36 RNRPSKEQYFIVTPA
+36 
-51 RLRPYVERKVLEFR
+51 
-65 QNGNQFPPETVAGVG
+65 
-80 VHSFSSLV
+80 
-88 KSQIRMTDVKPIL
+88 
-101 GNFTLRAFLSQCMR
+101 SQCMR

-151 MDSDDIRVQ
+151 MGSDDVRIQ

-188 AWVQEN
+188 AWVREN

-232 FSPDYLRILRKK
+232 FSPDYLRVLRKK
-244 AMDGE
+244 ATDGE
-249 IGLPEPKSNCGN
+249 SGLPEPKSNCGN

-287 VPADEILI
+287 IPAGEILI

-340 PKLYEREPQA
+340 PKLYEHEPQA
-350 ILRVYR
+350 ILRIYR

-376 AFVHENPEMLWKFQL
+376 AFAHEDPEMLWKFQL

-404 SLIDQADPIFRPK
+404 SLIDQAHSVFRPK
-417 TPGTV
+417 TSGTV
-422 KEVLAGMV
+422 KEVLTGMV
-430 RFLAVN
+430 RFLVAN

-456 AQTRQVWMKIMDVL
+456 AQTRQVWMKIMDAL
-470 NEFVENLGDEPYV
+470 NELVENLGDEPYA

-535 QIPAIP
+535 QVPAIP

-552 RGIAKRLES
+552 KGIAKHLES

-636 DRAFKLIEQPQHGID
+636 DRALKLIDQPRHGID
-651 SDTARKLFVKTD
+651 PDTARKLFVKTEE
-663 DGDGMTVFTTSVSA
+663 GGGKPTFITSVSA

-682 GNPYEYFLDHGLRLK
+682 GNPYEYFLDHGLRIKKL
-697 NIEPFRLDAALEGTY
+697 EPFRLDAALEGTY

-718 HAVDLWMD
+718 HAIDLWMN

-768 ESSNRMHAVHLQLVN
+768 ESSNRMHAVHRQLVN

-792 DADRAELVKNLTF
+792 DAERAELVKNLAF
-805 GEKKIQDGKSK
+805 DEKKIQDGKSK

-829 TEHEFGEFTQTKAE
+829 TEHEFGEFAQTKAE

-852 YLEGPI
+852 YLEGSI
-858 VEGVPVRVRG
+858 VEGIPVCIRG

-929 ARSNNPDKTIAGV
+929 ARGNNPDKTIAGV
-942 MFLPIKRKNEQ
+942 MFLPIKRKKWEHIKIDSLGKKTLVRNE
-953 WERIKLDKFGE
+953 
-964 RTSAKNE
+964 NE
-971 ESSLI
+971 KSFLTT
-976 AMFTGPY
+976 MFTGPY
-983 ADADGIALTSA
+983 TDDDGIALTPA
-994 KCSSRL
+994 KCGSQL
-1000 NRGSMFIENWNAGKH
+1000 NRGSMFIEHWAVNKH
-1015 WHFDKDEA
+1015 WHFEEDEA
-1023 DLLYGFV
+1023 ELLYGFV
-1030 LLRIETAAEHI
+1030 LSKIEIAAEHI

-1051 LTVSDDSRES
+1051 LIVSDDSQKS

-1072 IMALDVIDDNLYD
+1072 IMALDVIDDNLYY
-1085 LQRPVTVGQLLG
+1085 LQRPVTVGQLLA

>member
-1 MKGLYM
+1 M

-36 RNRPSKEQYFIVTPA
+36 KNRPSKEQYFIVTPA
-51 RLRPYVERKVLEFR
+51 RLRPYVECKVLEFR
-65 QNGNQFPPETVAGVG
+65 QNGNQFPPKTVVGVG

-88 KSQIRMTDVKPIL
+88 KSQIRTTDVKPIL
-101 GNFTLRAFLSQCMR
+101 GNLTLRAYLSQCMR

-144 GVSSGDL
+144 GASSGDL
-151 MDSDDIRVQ
+151 MDSDDVRIQ

-221 HSNLTITDDET
+221 HSNLTITDDEM
-232 FSPDYLRILRKK
+232 FSPDYLRVLRKK

-261 VEVIP
+261 VEVVP

-287 VPADEILI
+287 IPAGEILI

-301 PYRAILETEFA
+301 PYRAILETEFT

-340 PKLYEREPQA
+340 PKLYEHEPQA
-350 ILRVYR
+350 ILRIYR

-376 AFVHENPEMLWKFQL
+376 AFVHEDPEMLWKFQI

-404 SLIDQADPIFRPK
+404 SLIDQAHSVFRPK
-417 TPGTV
+417 TSGTV
-422 KEVLAGMV
+422 KEVLTGMV
-430 RFLAVN
+430 RFLVAN

-456 AQTRQVWMKIMDVL
+456 AQTRQVWMKIMDAL
-470 NEFVENLGDEPYV
+470 NELVENLGDEPYA

-535 QIPAIP
+535 QVPAIP

-552 RGIAKRLES
+552 KGIAKHLES

-567 AEVLLGSIVE
+567 AEALLGSIVE

-636 DRAFKLIEQPQHGID
+636 DRALKLIDQPRHGID
-651 SDTARKLFVKTD
+651 PDTARKLFVKTE
-663 DGDGMTVFTTSVSA
+663 DGDGNPAFITSVSA
-677 MEEYY
+677 MEKYY
-682 GNPYEYFLDHGLRLK
+682 GNPYEYFLNHGLRIKKL
-697 NIEPFRLDAALEGTY
+697 EPFRLDAALEGTY

-718 HAVDLWMD
+718 HAVDLWMNG
-726 DNRSS
+726 NRSS

-768 ESSNRMHAVHLQLVN
+768 ESSNRMHAVHRQLVN
-783 NLKSFIEQL
+783 NLKSFIERL
-792 DADRAELVKNLTF
+792 DAERAELVKNLTF
-805 GEKKIQDGKSK
+805 DEKKIQDGKSK

-829 TEHEFGEFTQTKAE
+829 TEHEFGEFAQTKAE

-852 YLEGPI
+852 YLEGSI
-858 VEGVPVRVRG
+858 VEGIPVCIRG
-868 KVDRIDAISV
+868 KVDRIDVISV

-929 ARSNNPDKTIAGV
+929 ARGNNPDKTIAGV
-942 MFLPIKRKNEQ
+942 MFLPIKRKE
-953 WERIKLDKFGE
+953 WGHIKIDSLGKKTLVKKE
-964 RTSAKNE
+964 NE
-971 ESSLI
+971 ESFLTT
-976 AMFTGPY
+976 MFTGPY
-983 ADADGIALTSA
+983 TDDDGIVLTPA
-994 KCSSRL
+994 KCSSQL
-1000 NRGSMFIENWNAGKH
+1000 NRGSMFIEHWAVNKH
-1015 WHFDKDEA
+1015 WHFDEDEA
-1023 DLLYGFV
+1023 ELLYGFV
-1030 LLRIETAAEHI
+1030 LSKIETAAEHI

-1051 LTVSDDSRES
+1051 LTVSDDSQKS

-1085 LQRPVTVGQLLG
+1085 LQRPVTVGQLLD

>member
-1 MKGLYM
+1 M

-36 RNRPSKEQYFIVTPA
+36 KNRPSKEQYFIVTPA
-51 RLRPYVERKVLEFR
+51 RLRPYVECKVLEFR
-65 QNGNQFPPETVAGVG
+65 QNGNQFPPKTIAEVG

-88 KSQIRMTDVKPIL
+88 KSQIRTTDVKPIL
-101 GNFTLRAFLSQCMR
+101 GNLTLRAYLSQCMR

-151 MDSDDIRVQ
+151 MDSDDVRIQ

-166 KAFEDRFGNAY
+166 KAFENRFGNAY
-177 VLQGGSPLNAI
+177 VLQGGFPLNAI
-188 AWVQEN
+188 AWVREN

-232 FSPDYLRILRKK
+232 FSPDYLRVLRKK

-261 VEVIP
+261 VKVIP

-287 VPADEILI
+287 IPAGEILI

-340 PKLYEREPQA
+340 PKLYEHEPQA
-350 ILRVYR
+350 ILRIYR

-376 AFVHENPEMLWKFQL
+376 AFAHEDPEMLWKFQL

-404 SLIDQADPIFRPK
+404 SLIDQAHSVFRPK
-417 TPGTV
+417 TSGTV
-422 KEVLAGMV
+422 KEVLTGMV
-430 RFLAVN
+430 RFLVAN

-456 AQTRQVWMKIMDVL
+456 AQTRQVWMKIMDAL
-470 NEFVENLGDEPYV
+470 NELVENLGDEPYA

-535 QIPAIP
+535 QVPAIP

-552 RGIAKRLES
+552 KGIAKHLES

-567 AEVLLGSIVE
+567 AEALLGSIVE

-636 DRAFKLIEQPQHGID
+636 DRALKLIDQPRHGID
-651 SDTARKLFVKTD
+651 PDTARKLFVKTEE
-663 DGDGMTVFTTSVSA
+663 GGGKPAFITSVSA

-682 GNPYEYFLDHGLRLK
+682 GNPYEYFLDHGLRIKKL
-697 NIEPFRLDAALEGTY
+697 EPFRLDAALEGTY

-718 HAVDLWMD
+718 HAIDLWMN

-768 ESSNRMHAVHLQLVN
+768 ESSNRMHAVHRQLVN

-792 DADRAELVKNLTF
+792 DAERAELVKNLAF
-805 GEKKIQDGKSK
+805 DEKKIQDGKSK

-829 TEHEFGEFTQTKAE
+829 TEHEFGEFAQTKAE

-852 YLEGPI
+852 YLEGFI
-858 VEGVPVRVRG
+858 VEGIPVCIRG

-929 ARSNNPDKTIAGV
+929 ARGNNPDKTIAGV
-942 MFLPIKRKNEQ
+942 MFLPIKRKK
-953 WERIKLDKFGE
+953 WEHIKIDSLGKK
-964 RTSAKNE
+964 TLVKNE
-971 ESSLI
+971 NEKSFLTT
-976 AMFTGPY
+976 MFTGPY
-983 ADADGIALTSA
+983 TDDDGIALTPA
-994 KCSSRL
+994 KCGSQL
-1000 NRGSMFIENWNAGKH
+1000 NRGSMFIEHWAVNKH
-1015 WHFDKDEA
+1015 WHFEEDEA
-1023 DLLYGFV
+1023 ELLYGFV
-1030 LLRIETAAEHI
+1030 LSKIEIAAEHI

-1051 LTVSDDSRES
+1051 LIVSDDSQKS

-1072 IMALDVIDDNLYD
+1072 IMALDVIDDNLYY

>member
-1 MKGLYM
+1 M

-36 RNRPSKEQYFIVTPA
+36 KNRPSKEQYFIVTPA
-51 RLRPYVERKVLEFR
+51 RLRPYVECKVLEFR
-65 QNGNQFPPETVAGVG
+65 QNGNQFPPKTIAEVG

-88 KSQIRMTDVKPIL
+88 KSQIRTTDVKPIL
-101 GNFTLRAFLSQCMR
+101 GNLTLRAYLSQCMR

-151 MDSDDIRVQ
+151 MGSDDVRIQ

-188 AWVQEN
+188 AWVREN
-194 GGHLHFYLHGYERLT
+194 GGHLHFYLHGYERLI

-221 HSNLTITDDET
+221 HSDLTITDDET
-232 FSPDYLRILRKK
+232 FSPDYLRVLRKK

-287 VPADEILI
+287 IPAGEILI

-301 PYRAILETEFA
+301 PYRAILKTEFA

-340 PKLYEREPQA
+340 PKLYEHEPQA
-350 ILRVYR
+350 ILRIYR

-376 AFVHENPEMLWKFQL
+376 AFAHEDPEMLWKFQL

-404 SLIDQADPIFRPK
+404 SLIDQAHSVFRPK
-417 TPGTV
+417 TSGTV
-422 KEVLAGMV
+422 KEVLTGMV
-430 RFLAVN
+430 RFLVAN

-456 AQTRQVWMKIMDVL
+456 AQTRQVWMKIMDAL
-470 NEFVENLGDEPYV
+470 NELVENLGDEPYA

-535 QIPAIP
+535 QVPAIP

-552 RGIAKRLES
+552 KGIAKHLES

-636 DRAFKLIEQPQHGID
+636 DRALKLIDQPRHGID
-651 SDTARKLFVKTD
+651 PDTARKLFVKTEE
-663 DGDGMTVFTTSVSA
+663 GGGKPAFITSVSA

-682 GNPYEYFLDHGLRLK
+682 GNPYEYFLDHGLRIKKL
-697 NIEPFRLDAALEGTY
+697 EPFRLDAALEGTY

-718 HAVDLWMD
+718 HAIDLWMN

-768 ESSNRMHAVHLQLVN
+768 ESSNRMHAVHRQLVN

-792 DADRAELVKNLTF
+792 DAERAELVKNLAF
-805 GEKKIQDGKSK
+805 DEKKIQDGKSK

-829 TEHEFGEFTQTKAE
+829 TEHEFGEFAQTKAE

-852 YLEGPI
+852 YLEGSI
-858 VEGVPVRVRG
+858 VEGIPVCIRG

-929 ARSNNPDKTIAGV
+929 ARGNNPDKTIAGV
-942 MFLPIKRKNEQ
+942 MFLPIKRKK
-953 WERIKLDKFGE
+953 WEHIKIDSLGKK
-964 RTSAKNE
+964 TLVKNE
-971 ESSLI
+971 NEKSFLTT
-976 AMFTGPY
+976 MFTGPY
-983 ADADGIALTSA
+983 TDDDGIALTPA
-994 KCSSRL
+994 KCGSQL
-1000 NRGSMFIENWNAGKH
+1000 NRGSMFIEHWAVNKH
-1015 WHFDKDEA
+1015 WHFEEDEA
-1023 DLLYGFV
+1023 ELLYGFV
-1030 LLRIETAAEHI
+1030 LSKIEIAAEHI

-1051 LTVSDDSRES
+1051 LIVSDDSQKS

-1072 IMALDVIDDNLYD
+1072 IMALDVIDDNLYY
-1085 LQRPVTVGQLLG
+1085 LQRPVTVGQLLA

>member
-1 MKGLYM
+1 M

-36 RNRPSKEQYFIVTPA
+36 KNRPSKEQYFIVTPA
-51 RLRPYVERKVLEFR
+51 RLRPYVECKVLEFR
-65 QNGNQFPPETVAGVG
+65 QNGNQFPPKTIAEVG

-88 KSQIRMTDVKPIL
+88 KSQIRTTDVKPIL
-101 GNFTLRAFLSQCMR
+101 GNLTLRAYLSQCMR

-151 MDSDDIRVQ
+151 MDSDDVRIQ

-188 AWVQEN
+188 AWVREN

-232 FSPDYLRILRKK
+232 FSPDYLRVLRKK
-244 AMDGE
+244 ATDGE
-249 IGLPEPKSNCGN
+249 SGLPEPKSNCGN

-287 VPADEILI
+287 IPAGEILI

-340 PKLYEREPQA
+340 PKLYEHEPQA
-350 ILRVYR
+350 ILRIYR

-376 AFVHENPEMLWKFQL
+376 AFAHEDPEMLWKFQL

-404 SLIDQADPIFRPK
+404 SLIDQAHSVFRPK
-417 TPGTV
+417 TSGTV
-422 KEVLAGMV
+422 KEVLTGMV
-430 RFLAVN
+430 RFLVAN

-456 AQTRQVWMKIMDVL
+456 AQTRQVWMKIMDAL
-470 NEFVENLGDEPYV
+470 NELVENLGDEPYA

-535 QIPAIP
+535 QVPAIP

-552 RGIAKRLES
+552 KGIAKHLES

-636 DRAFKLIEQPQHGID
+636 DRALKLIDQPRHGID
-651 SDTARKLFVKTD
+651 PDTARKLFVKTEE
-663 DGDGMTVFTTSVSA
+663 GGGKPTFITSVSA

-682 GNPYEYFLDHGLRLK
+682 GNPYEYFLDHGLRIKKL
-697 NIEPFRLDAALEGTY
+697 EPFRLDAALEGTY

-718 HAVDLWMD
+718 HAIDLWMN

-768 ESSNRMHAVHLQLVN
+768 ESSNRMHAVHRQLVN

-792 DADRAELVKNLTF
+792 DAERAELVKNLAF
-805 GEKKIQDGKSK
+805 DEKKIQDGKSK

-829 TEHEFGEFTQTKAE
+829 TEHEFGEFAQTKAE

-852 YLEGPI
+852 YLEGSI
-858 VEGVPVRVRG
+858 VEGIPVCIRG

-929 ARSNNPDKTIAGV
+929 ARGNNPDKTIAGV
-942 MFLPIKRKNEQ
+942 MFLPIKRKKWEHIKIDSLGKKTLVRNE
-953 WERIKLDKFGE
+953 
-964 RTSAKNE
+964 NE
-971 ESSLI
+971 KSFLTT
-976 AMFTGPY
+976 MFTGPY
-983 ADADGIALTSA
+983 TDDDGIALTPA
-994 KCSSRL
+994 KCGSQL
-1000 NRGSMFIENWNAGKH
+1000 NRGSMFIEHWAVNKH
-1015 WHFDKDEA
+1015 WHFEEDEA
-1023 DLLYGFV
+1023 ELLYGFV
-1030 LLRIETAAEHI
+1030 LSKIEIAAEHI

-1051 LTVSDDSRES
+1051 LIVSDDSQKS

-1072 IMALDVIDDNLYD
+1072 IMALDVIDDNLYY
-1085 LQRPVTVGQLLG
+1085 LQRPVTVGQLLA